1 MVLTVD
7 VDVAVL
13 LRPEPL
19 RLPFTVAVPRRTSNG
34 LRNEADVEA
43 ADLLY
48 DEFAVLYDVLAVLLT
63 VPVLTAEPACTYL
76 FPELMPPTGLKLP
89 TAVVL
94 PLFTDTAVPVLDTL
108 VAVAV
113 SEDAFRAVTVLPLTT
128 EIAGL
133 AVEETALSVVLTLLA
148 DVA

>member
-1 MVLTVD
+1 M
-7 VDVAVL
+7 
-13 LRPEPL
+13 
-19 RLPFTVAVPRRTSNG
+19 
-34 LRNEADVEA
+34 A
-43 ADLLY
+43 A
-48 DEFAVLYDVLAVLLT
+48 
-63 VPVLTAEPACTYL
+63 VPVLTAVPACTYL

>member
-19 RLPFTVAVPRRTSNG
+19 RLPFTVAAARRISNG

-48 DEFAVLYDVLAVLLT
+48 EEFAVLYDVAAVL
-63 VPVLTAEPACTYL
+63 VLTAVPACTYL

-108 VAVAV
+108 VAVVV